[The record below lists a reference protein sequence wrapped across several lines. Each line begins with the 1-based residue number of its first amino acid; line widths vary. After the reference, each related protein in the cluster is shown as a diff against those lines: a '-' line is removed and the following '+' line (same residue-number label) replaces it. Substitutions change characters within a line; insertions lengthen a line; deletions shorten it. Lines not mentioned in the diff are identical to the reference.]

1 MSSLGVNYSSV
12 SKAIY
17 ASLSDRAKTLTKPE
31 EVLEV
36 CAGIVMQLE
45 CVDSVTI
52 TVTLPRALLRAMEV
66 RYSATYTSEG
76 EVKGRVCE
84 IKELR
89 VECVV
94 GLHPHERRERQ
105 RLEIGLKVDGV
116 GEEWDHKA
124 LQDLAVS
131 VSSSALSSRKLHR
144 EES

>member
-17 ASLSDRAKTLTKPE
+17 ACLSDRAKTFTKPE

-36 CAGIVMQLE
+36 CAGIIMQLE

-66 RYSATYTSEG
+66 KYIATYTSEG

-89 VECVV
+89 LECVV

-105 RLEIGLKVDGV
+105 RLEVDLKVDGV
-116 GEEWDHKA
+116 GEEWDHKT